1 MRLYLFGADGGVPA
15 GYARCPAESLLFRAH
30 RTARLPAW
38 FGPAVGA
45 DGINR
50 FDLPHRRTARD
61 PGICYLAPS
70 LEGVILETVVRD
82 VRGRVLSVATL
93 RREHVV
99 TDVRTT
105 RDLLL
110 IDLMVAPWTVHGV
123 QAGDISGRP
132 PYRDTQRLAERLVGL
147 TVTETGKRS
156 AVAPDGI
163 IYSSRFA
170 PAFECL
176 ALWDRAADALV
187 WGATAPLGAEGR
199 ALAAACNRLGIGL
212 LR

>member
-1 MRLYLFGADGGVPA
+1 MSLCQFGVDGGVPA
-15 GYARCPAESLLFRAH
+15 GYARCPADSLLFRGH
-30 RTARLPAW
+30 RPARAPNW

-50 FDLPHRRTARD
+50 FDLPHRETARD
-61 PGICYLAPS
+61 PGVCYLAPS

-82 VRGRVLSVATL
+82 ARGRVLSVATL

-99 TDVRTT
+99 TEVRTT

-110 IDLMVAPWTVHGV
+110 IDLMVAPWTVHGM
-123 QAGDISGRP
+123 QTSDISGRP
-132 PYRDTQRLAERLVGL
+132 PYRDTQQLAERLVAL
-147 TVTETGKRS
+147 RVKETGKHG

-176 ALWDRAADALV
+176 ALWDRAADALD
-187 WGATAPLGAEGR
+187 WGSSAPLGADGR
-199 ALAAACNRLGIGL
+199 VLAAACNRLGIGL
-212 LR
+212 LK

>member
-1 MRLYLFGADGGVPA
+1 M
-15 GYARCPAESLLFRAH
+15 
-30 RTARLPAW
+30 
-38 FGPAVGA
+38 
-45 DGINR
+45 
-50 FDLPHRRTARD
+50 
-61 PGICYLAPS
+61 
-70 LEGVILETVVRD
+70 LETVVRD
-82 VRGRVLSVATL
+82 ARGRVLSVATL

-123 QAGDISGRP
+123 QASDITGRP
-132 PYRDTQRLAERLVGL
+132 PYRDTHLLAERLVAL
-147 TVTETGKRS
+147 RVNETGKRR
-156 AVAPDGI
+156 AVAPDSI

-176 ALWDRAADALV
+176 ALWDRAADALE
-187 WGATAPLGAEGR
+187 WGSSAPLGADGR

-212 LR
+212 MK